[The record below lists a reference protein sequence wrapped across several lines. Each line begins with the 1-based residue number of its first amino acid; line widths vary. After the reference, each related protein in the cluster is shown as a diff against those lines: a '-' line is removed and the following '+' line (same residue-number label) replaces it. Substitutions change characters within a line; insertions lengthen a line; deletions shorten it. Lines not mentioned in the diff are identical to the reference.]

1 MGFAKISFMR
11 RRAGVRAVT
20 MMELVLAMG
29 LLFVAAGGVMTI
41 LVAGSG
47 YPRKTQYVVVRD
59 ALVKAKM
66 DELLA
71 DSTPPTFSGGY
82 NTCYGNPD
90 YQFRVDTEIAT
101 FDSDSSWV
109 IVTVKGPRP
118 YQTTSSLRGLF
129 VRPNGAA
136 LFAAYACNTCHTTGS
151 GAPNASGPNL
161 SLASLTQGMND
172 RNGAL
177 PLNPPAVPPDPAPP
191 QITTPVGLD
200 DYIRESIR
208 EPDNFKVPGFDDA
221 LMTGYPD
228 INDMPAEDLQA
239 LTAYMKSF

>member
-1 MGFAKISFMR
+1 MSWR
-11 RRAGVRAVT
+11 ERVRAVT

-47 YPRKTQYVVVRD
+47 YPRRTQYVVVRD
-59 ALVKAKM
+59 ALVKAKL

-82 NTCYGNPD
+82 NPYFGNPD

-118 YQTTSSLRGLF
+118 YETTSSLRGLF

-151 GAPNASGPNL
+151 GAPSTGPNL
-161 SLASLTQGMND
+161 SLVTLNQGRD
-172 RNGAL
+172 ERNAAGLPGPAL
-177 PLNPPAVPPDPAPP
+177 NVDE
-191 QITTPVGLD
+191 
-200 DYIRESIR
+200 YIRESVR
-208 EPDNFKVPGFDDA
+208 DPEVFKVTGFPTA

-228 INDMPAEDLQA
+228 INDMPNEDLQA
-239 LTAYMKSF
+239 LTAYIKSF